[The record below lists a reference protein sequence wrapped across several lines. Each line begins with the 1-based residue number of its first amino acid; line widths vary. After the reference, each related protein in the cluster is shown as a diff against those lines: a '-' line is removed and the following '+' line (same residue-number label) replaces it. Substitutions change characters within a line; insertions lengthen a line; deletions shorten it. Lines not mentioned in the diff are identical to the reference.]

1 MSSYELDKY
10 FPLKGTCFHCGRDSR
25 HWLLDEINERY
36 SEGESLTSLA
46 ARFDVPAQA
55 VELVLRQNSSSP
67 VGITFNST
75 LRSRA
80 AAA

>member
-10 FPLKGTCFHCGRDSR
+10 FPLKGTCFHCGRDAR
-25 HWLLDEINERY
+25 HWLTDEIHERFTG
-36 SEGESLTSLA
+36 GESVKALA
-46 ARFDVPAQA
+46 AEYDVPVQA
-55 VELVLRQNSSSP
+55 IELVLRQNSTKP
-67 VGITFNST
+67 LGLTFNST

>member
-10 FPLKGTCFHCGRDSR
+10 FPLKGTCYHCGRDER
-25 HWLLDEINERY
+25 HWLTDEIHERY
-36 SEGESLTSLA
+36 KKGESVRTLA
-46 ARFDVPAQA
+46 FHYDVPAQA
-55 VELVLRQNSSSP
+55 IELVLRQYSITP
-67 VGITFNST
+67 LGLTFNST

>member
-10 FPLKGTCFHCGRDSR
+10 FPLKGTCFHCGRDAR
-25 HWLLDEINERY
+25 HWLLDEINERFTN
-36 SEGESLTSLA
+36 GESTRNLA
-46 ARFDVPAQA
+46 ADYDVPVQA
-55 VELVLRQNSSSP
+55 IELLLRQNTKSP
-67 VGITFNST
+67 VGLTFNST

>member
-10 FPLKGTCFHCGRDSR
+10 FPLKGTCFHCGRDER
-25 HWLLDEINERY
+25 HWLLDEINERF
-36 SEGESLTSLA
+36 SKGESLNSLA

-55 VELVLRQNSSSP
+55 IELVLRQNSSSP
-67 VGITFNST
+67 VGLTFSSS
-75 LRSRA
+75 LRGRA

>member
-1 MSSYELDKY
+1 MSSYELDIY
-10 FPLKGTCFHCGRDSR
+10 FPLKGTCFHCGRDAR

-36 SEGESLTSLA
+36 LNGESLTSIA
-46 ARFDVPAQA
+46 ARFEVPAQA

-75 LRSRA
+75 LRTRA